1 MRTVPR
7 SRLLLLELVAD
18 LFIFALCAAVCVA
31 LLFQA
36 KSMSAES
43 TRLAQAVYIAQDAA
57 ERLRAHDWPGNVR
70 ELRNVLEFSA
80 YLTPSG
86 IITADALP
94 GDLGRPK
101 TESSS
106 DTTLAQRVRAFEQ
119 REIRKALEKH
129 GASLEG
135 KKKAAAELGIS
146 LSSLYNKLGPS
157 PS

>member
-57 ERLRAHDWPGNVR
+57 ERLRAGETTYDGY
-70 ELRNVLEFSA
+70 F
-80 YLTPSG
+80 
-86 IITADALP
+86 AD
-94 GDLGRPK
+94 GRPD
-101 TESSS
+101 TS
-106 DTTLAQRVRAFEQ
+106 DLDPLLKSTLPDYRVTY
-119 REIRKALEKH
+119 RE
-129 GASLEG
+129 EG
-135 KKKAAAELGIS
+135 DSVEIGVCPYSDPEGTPVYTLTVWKEAA
-146 LSSLYNKLGPS
+146 P
-157 PS
+157 